1 MNDALTPK
9 AIVAALDEH
18 IVGQNEAKKAVAVA
32 LRNRWRRQR
41 LSAELRDE
49 VVPKNILMI
58 GPTGCGKT
66 EISRRLAKL
75 ADAPFVKVEATKFTE
90 VGYVGRDVEQIA
102 RDLVE
107 EAVRLERERRRIAV
121 KDAAEQ
127 AAFERLL
134 DALTGKGS
142 SEATRASFRQRF
154 ADGSLDGAE
163 VEIEVSEAPAMPF
176 DMPGN
181 GVGMI
186 NLSEMMA
193 KISGG
198 APKKRRK
205 LKVRD
210 AFAKLVDEE
219 ADKRVDSDDVTRVA
233 LADAEANGIVFLDE
247 IDKIAVSDVRGGS
260 VSREGVQRDLLP
272 LIEGTTVATKYGPI
286 KTDHI
291 LFIAS
296 GAFHVAKPADL
307 LPELQGRLPFR
318 VELAA
323 LTGKGSSEA
332 TRASFRA
339 RFADGSLDGA
349 EVEIEVSEA
358 PAMPFDMPGSGVGM
372 INLSEMMAKISGGA
386 PKKRRKLKVREAF
399 AKLVDEEADKRVD
412 SDDVTRVALAD
423 AEANGIVFLD
433 EIDKIAV
440 SDVRGGSV
448 SREGVQRDLLPLI
461 EGTTVATK
469 YGPIKTDHILF
480 IASGAFHVAKPA
492 DLLPELQGRL
502 PIRVELAALTEE
514 DFVRILS
521 STRASLTEQYCAL
534 LGTEGVTID
543 FAPDGIAAVAK
554 IAAEVNAALEN
565 IGARR
570 LSTVMEKL
578 LEDISFTAED
588 RHGEQLTIDAAF
600 VEQQLSGIARDTDL
614 SRYVL

>member
-1 MNDALTPK
+1 MNYHAPIPQSGEQAEMLKDKLTPK
-9 AIVAALDEH
+9 AIVAALNEH
-18 IVGQNEAKKAVAVA
+18 IVGQDDAKKAVAVA
-32 LRNRWRRQR
+32 LRNRWRRQQ

-49 VVPKNILMI
+49 VTPKNILMI

-107 EAVRLERERRRIAV
+107 EAERLERERRRVAV
-121 KDAAEQ
+121 KDAAEH

-186 NLSEMMA
+186 NLSEMMSKA
-193 KISGG
+193 MGG

-210 AFAKLVDEE
+210 AFSKLVDEE
-219 ADKRVDSDDVTRVA
+219 GDKRVDSDDVTRVA
-233 LADAEANGIVFLDE
+233 LADAEE
-247 IDKIAVSDVRGGS
+247 
-260 VSREGVQRDLLP
+260 
-272 LIEGTTVATKYGPI
+272 
-286 KTDHI
+286 
-291 LFIAS
+291 
-296 GAFHVAKPADL
+296 
-307 LPELQGRLPFR
+307 
-318 VELAA
+318 
-323 LTGKGSSEA
+323 
-332 TRASFRA
+332 
-339 RFADGSLDGA
+339 
-349 EVEIEVSEA
+349 
-358 PAMPFDMPGSGVGM
+358 
-372 INLSEMMAKISGGA
+372 
-386 PKKRRKLKVREAF
+386 
-399 AKLVDEEADKRVD
+399 
-412 SDDVTRVALAD
+412 
-423 AEANGIVFLD
+423 NGIVFLD

-521 STRASLTEQYCAL
+521 ATRASLTEQYCAL
-534 LGTEGVTID
+534 LKTEDVTIR
-543 FAPDGIAAVAK
+543 FADDGIAALAR
-554 IAAEVNAALEN
+554 IAAEVNGALEN

-588 RHGEQLTIDAAF
+588 RGGETLVVDAAF
-600 VEQQLSGIARDTDL
+600 VEQQLAGIARDTDL
-614 SRYVL
+614 SRFVL